1 MKKGWKRIALLLA
14 VVMSISFTGCGVNV
28 SNKGDADNA
37 GVTNNEGKDTS
48 QDSNGEE
55 ASNGEIVLKIVDWS
69 DSTKVRR
76 EAFHKKFMEENP
88 NIKIEYTVLTADQ
101 FKETVIS
108 AIKAGNAPDLFPIP
122 SGFKLS
128 TAVEE
133 NWYMPMNDYVTD
145 DFFGTFS
152 EGALNEGITTL
163 DGNVYVLPES
173 ANIINTLM
181 FYNKNV
187 LKEAGI
193 DEANLPKT
201 WSEFREICKQIT
213 EAGKGKFYGVID
225 SGAQTNRLELFIR
238 SLASLEGAKTSDISQ
253 IIMVDGKNTLNSEG
267 MVKAFDF
274 YSSLVED
281 GSFHP
286 NSTTLKAP
294 EARALFAQNQA
305 AFIVQGAWCISTW
318 RAENPDL
325 DFGVMALPTPDDGA
339 KGKLPYVGAQ
349 AWMGISSNCKNP
361 EAAAKYLEALYSE
374 DYQAGLVEDGGFVSV
389 VDAVNEKNMVDPVML
404 EYYKLNGE
412 AAALAPDPIVAN
424 PDTSLVYA
432 EVQAVT
438 PSLGEIVQGV
448 LAQSVD
454 YKAELAILSDHTQTM
469 WEDSI
474 KKVADSGVS
483 ISAGDFE
490 FKNWNPME
498 NYTAE
503 KYMQR

>member
-1 MKKGWKRIALLLA
+1 MKKRTKLMALLLA
-14 VVMSISFTGCGVNV
+14 VIMSISMTGCGVSV
-28 SNKGDADNA
+28 GNKEDSDNA
-37 GVTNNEGKDTS
+37 GATNNEV
-48 QDSNGEE
+48 QDKGQAGTG
-55 ASNGEIVLKIVDWS
+55 ASDKEEIVLKIVDWS
-69 DSTKVRR
+69 DSTKARR
-76 EAFHKKFMEENP
+76 EAFHTKFMEENP
-88 NIKIEYTVLTADQ
+88 NIKIEYTVLTSDQ

-122 SGFKLS
+122 GGFKLS
-128 TAVEE
+128 TAIEE
-133 NWYMPMNDYVTD
+133 NWYMPMNDYVTE
-145 DFFGTFS
+145 DFFDTFS
-152 EGALNEGITTL
+152 AGALNEGITTM
-163 DGNVYVLPES
+163 DDKVYVLPES

-193 DEANLPKT
+193 DETELPKT
-201 WSEFREICKQIT
+201 WSEFREVAKKIT
-213 EAGKGKFYGVID
+213 DAGKGKYYGIID
-225 SGAQTNRLELFIR
+225 SGAQANRLELFIR

-253 IIMVDGKNTLNSEG
+253 IIMVDGRNTMASEG

-274 YSSLVED
+274 YNSMVMD

-318 RAENPDL
+318 RTENPDL

-349 AWMGISSNCKNP
+349 PWMGISSNCKNP
-361 EAAAKYLEALYSE
+361 EAAAKYLMALYSE
-374 DYQAGLVEDGGFVSV
+374 EYQSGLVEDGGFVSV
-389 VDAVNEKNMVDPVML
+389 IDAVNEKSMVDPVML
-404 EYYKLNGE
+404 EYYKINNE
-412 AAALAPDPIVAN
+412 AATLAPDPIVAN
-424 PDTSLVYA
+424 SDTSLVYA
-432 EVQAVT
+432 EVQAIT

-454 YKAELAILSDHTQTM
+454 YKAELALLSERTQAM
-469 WEDSI
+469 WDESI
-474 KKVADSGVS
+474 KKVTDSGIA
-483 ISAGDFE
+483 ISAEDFE

-503 KYMQR
+503 KYSER